1 MGQVITLQ
9 KRKKTKEKPKIGV
22 IVQARMTSKRF
33 PGKSMALLL
42 GKPVLMRV
50 LERVKTIPG
59 TKTILAVPDTDASEP
74 MLELA
79 DYMDVDNFCG
89 SELNV
94 LQRYLGAARYFKFE
108 YIVRITADCPF
119 IDPRV
124 CKECIDLL
132 LFRKLDYCS
141 NIYPNRTFPQGLDC
155 EVFTY
160 DCLDAAHQLASGP
173 YDLEH
178 VTPWMQ
184 RTEGI
189 RRACLEQKIDMSHL
203 NYCVDVPEDIERL
216 ENLAQQGNV
225 KNEQPA

>member
-9 KRKKTKEKPKIGV
+9 KRKRTKDKPKIGI

-50 LERVKTIPG
+50 LERVKTIPDA
-59 TKTILAVPDTDASEP
+59 KVILAAPDTDASEP

-79 DYMDVDNFCG
+79 DKMGVDNFCG

-94 LQRYLGAARYFKFE
+94 LSRFFGCARFFKFE

-141 NIYPNRTFPQGLDC
+141 NIFPNRTYPQGLDC
-155 EVFTY
+155 EVFTF
-160 DCLDAAHQLASGP
+160 DCLDAAKQMAAGP

-189 RRACLEQKIDMSHL
+189 RRAVVEQKIDMSSQ
-203 NYCVDVPEDIERL
+203 NWCVDYPEDIERL
-216 ENLAQQGNV
+216 EKLAQQGTI